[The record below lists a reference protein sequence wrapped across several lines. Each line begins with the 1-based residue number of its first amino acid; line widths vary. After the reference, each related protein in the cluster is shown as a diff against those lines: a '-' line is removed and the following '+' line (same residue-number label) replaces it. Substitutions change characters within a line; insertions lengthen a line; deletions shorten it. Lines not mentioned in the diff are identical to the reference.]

1 MLPSNPRQPPPL
13 LGRVR
18 PHPWVWR
25 RVHWPVLSTACLP
38 CVNLPATHP
47 SQAVGRLKR
56 PLEPDHNLGQ
66 VNRLCVCHQ
75 GPTVGRNPHRLGE
88 HREEWRGW
96 HPLARP
102 APRLPS
108 APQYHPKDG
117 HHKRGHWPCSRCPLQ
132 GGASPGGHGGWP
144 GWDEPG
150 RIPSWQ
156 LPLPAPARTF
166 RTAWVL
172 KKWSLDGA
180 RQPLSGQCHLR
191 GLFLVPRELVPLEPN
206 SGHGLRSGQ
215 ARCRVVW
222 GGGHAQV
229 KSV

>member
-75 GPTVGRNPHRLGE
+75 GPTVGRNPHRLGGAQGGME
-88 HREEWRGW
+88 RMAPTCQACPTPAISTSVPSKGW
-96 HPLARP
+96 TPQTGALAVFEV
-102 APRLPS
+102 PS
-108 APQYHPKDG
+108 AG
-117 HHKRGHWPCSRCPLQ
+117 RGESR
-132 GGASPGGHGGWP
+132 
-144 GWDEPG
+144 
-150 RIPSWQ
+150 R
-156 LPLPAPARTF
+156 ARG
-166 RTAWVL
+166 V
-172 KKWSLDGA
+172 A
-180 RQPLSGQCHLR
+180 RVG
-191 GLFLVPRELVPLEPN
+191 
-206 SGHGLRSGQ
+206 
-215 ARCRVVW
+215 
-222 GGGHAQV
+222 
-229 KSV
+229 